1 MIQFQVLLVLLLVYN
16 MVACQQNTLKT
27 IEERRREFLE
37 SLGRKLTVENNKTLE
52 TDLTEKDSP
61 EQPRTPR
68 QRDFL
73 DILEDSEDTFEFEGS
88 REPPRVFSTGQDP
101 FVNLP
106 DPFEPID
113 SLTQL
118 LSARERNTAIGG
130 ILTQF
135 DQFGTKTLLGRSV
148 FGLDESGGN
157 VVQVLESSS
166 QFSVFI
172 KTLINT
178 GLYEGLKESGPF
190 TVFAVS
196 NSAFSQY
203 SRNTLK
209 ALFDSKTELR
219 RVLLRHVSRQRISS
233 LSIPSGVS
241 QIDMADRKKVTIGSL
256 GGRIALYSCNGA
268 AQVVEMD
275 HFTSN
280 GIIHIVDDIL

>member
-88 REPPRVFSTGQDP
+88 REPPRVF
-101 FVNLP
+101 
-106 DPFEPID
+106 
-113 SLTQL
+113 
-118 LSARERNTAIGG
+118 SARERNTAIGG